1 MIKIILGSILGLFL
15 LVVAILACTLFGCFR
30 KKTPAKKNVES
41 ELELMFPGQFQVL
54 DSNRKM
60 LDIMAQFKGE
70 KQAVIGDKA
79 DPDVQF
85 LLNWNKGAT
94 TVGFDSVTVIAAHEY
109 AKKDVAEA
117 RALFKQLKDKGLEK
131 FSVGSIEG
139 SAYVQVYIEPSPAA
153 RMQVLETLKTVF
165 DKAPRSLQNS
175 VFIELLEPEDFH
187 IRYQDI
193 IPSTHWG
200 KGGGVQGEQMI
211 LSLNFDLGTPMNVK
225 DLARQWEINTGAK
238 RLNTVLDDSHAA
250 AKIWAAKNLPQPAFL
265 SPINYVSYE
274 VVESVEPAIRYGFA
288 YYDKPLTKEEEQFT
302 DKEPVGYVT
311 GIYYFDQ
318 KVFTKLKR
326 QKEF

>member
-60 LDIMAQFKGE
+60 LDIMAQYKGD

-85 LLNWNKGAT
+85 LLNWYKGTT
-94 TVGFDSVTVIAAHEY
+94 TVGFDSATVIAAHEH
-109 AKKDVAEA
+109 AKKDVVQA

-131 FSVGSIEG
+131 FSVGSING

-153 RMQVLETLKTVF
+153 RIEVLKTLKSVF
-165 DKAPRSLQNS
+165 DLAPRSLQNS
-175 VFIELLEPEDFH
+175 VFVELLEPEDFH

-193 IPSTHWG
+193 VPSTHWG
-200 KGGGVQGEQMI
+200 KGAGVQGDQMI
-211 LSLNFDLGTPMNVK
+211 LSLNFDLGTPMNIQK
-225 DLARQWEINTGAK
+225 LGRQWEINTGAK
-238 RLNTVLDDSHAA
+238 RLHNVLDDAKAA
-250 AKIWAAKNLPQPAFL
+250 AEAWAAKNLTQPAFL
-265 SPINYVSYE
+265 SPTGYTSLE
-274 VVESVEPAIRYGFA
+274 VIENDEPAVRYGFP
-288 YYDKPLTKEEEQFT
+288 YFDKELTKEEELYT
-302 DKEPVGYVT
+302 DKDPSGYVT

-318 KVFTKLKR
+318 KAFTKLQK